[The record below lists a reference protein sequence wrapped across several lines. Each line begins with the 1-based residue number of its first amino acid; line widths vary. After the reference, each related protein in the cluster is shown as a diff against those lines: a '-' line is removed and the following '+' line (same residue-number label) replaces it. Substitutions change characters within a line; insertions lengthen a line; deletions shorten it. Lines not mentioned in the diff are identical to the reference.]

1 MNRLTGIRGIV
12 TGAGLLL
19 LPMLAIAG
27 LQGPYD
33 FEHGPI
39 AYTTTASSDAIAKLQ
54 SRINSGQT
62 RLSFDPQHGYLPAL
76 LAELKIPR
84 TSQSLV
90 FSKTSLQLFLISPD
104 TPRAIYFSDDLY
116 IGAVQSS
123 PILEIAAM
131 DPTLGAVFYTLPQ
144 KEEEKP
150 QFQREFL
157 ACLLCHDTPVTN
169 NVPGLM
175 ALSVLTDRA
184 GNAITAA
191 GTAPMSD
198 RTPFKERFG
207 GWYVTGTHGTQRTW
221 GNLAV
226 PVNKETIG
234 DAKAYVRRLNLEP
247 GANVTSLETRFDTKR
262 YLTPDSDLVAQLVM
276 THQTRIH
283 NFLTRTRY
291 EVASAA
297 GDREKIRSAV
307 EPLVRGMLFVWEAGF
322 EEGVAGTTTFA
333 SDFAKRGPHDSKGR
347 SLRDLDLKTRLLR
360 YPLSFLVYSE
370 QFDAL
375 QPAAKEQ
382 FFRRVREI
390 LTGQDTSKDF
400 SHLSADDRRA
410 ILEILTETKP
420 DFAATS
426 APLTGE

>member
-1 MNRLTGIRGIV
+1 M
-12 TGAGLLL
+12 
-19 LPMLAIAG
+19 
-27 LQGPYD
+27 
-33 FEHGPI
+33 
-39 AYTTTASSDAIAKLQ
+39 
-54 SRINSGQT
+54 
-62 RLSFDPQHGYLPAL
+62 
-76 LAELKIPR
+76 
-84 TSQSLV
+84 
-90 FSKTSLQLFLISPD
+90 
-104 TPRAIYFSDDLY
+104 
-116 IGAVQSS
+116 
-123 PILEIAAM
+123 
-131 DPTLGAVFYTLPQ
+131 
-144 KEEEKP
+144 
-150 QFQREFL
+150 
-157 ACLLCHDTPVTN
+157 
-169 NVPGLM
+169 
-175 ALSVLTDRA
+175 
-184 GNAITAA
+184 
-191 GTAPMSD
+191 
-198 RTPFKERFG
+198 
-207 GWYVTGTHGTQRTW
+207 
-221 GNLAV
+221 
-226 PVNKETIG
+226 
-234 DAKAYVRRLNLEP
+234 RRLNLEP
-247 GANVTSLETRFDTKR
+247 GANVTSLETRFDTNR